1 MASIT
6 NEIESIAAVVEPLFP
21 DATVYY
27 QRIPTEPKANELA
40 LRFIA
45 SGSTTET
52 NYHYRLDHDFQIVY
66 FGRNEFEC
74 LTKFESLERKMN
86 DGFLIPI
93 KDSTRYLRIGSFSFS
108 QPFKTESG
116 ANAIIGVLSVELR
129 EARTQPEYDKIENL
143 YAEIRTELGVTLT
156 KSRCNKE

>member
-6 NEIESIAAVVEPLFP
+6 NEIESISAVVEPLFP
-21 DATVYY
+21 GASVYY
-27 QRIPTEPKANELA
+27 QQIPPEPQANELA

-45 SGSTTET
+45 SDSTTET
-52 NYHYRLDHDFQIVY
+52 NYHYRLDHDYQIVY

-74 LTKFESLERKMN
+74 LTKFEALERKMN

-93 KDSTRYLRIGSFSFS
+93 KDSTRYMRIGSFSFS

-116 ANAIIGVLSVELR
+116 ATAIIGVLSVSVR
-129 EARTQPEYDKIENL
+129 EARSQQEFEKIMQVNPT
-143 YAEIRTELGVTLT
+143 I
-156 KSRCNKE
+156 N